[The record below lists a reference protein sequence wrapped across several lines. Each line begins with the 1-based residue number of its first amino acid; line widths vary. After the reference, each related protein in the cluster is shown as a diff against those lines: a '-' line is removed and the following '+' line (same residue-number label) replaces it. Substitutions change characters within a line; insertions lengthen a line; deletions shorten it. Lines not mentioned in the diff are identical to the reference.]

1 MRPIKLIWG
10 IGGTLLV
17 ALLIGCYFYQ
27 RSNEMMRV
35 ESKNLFI
42 QALKGEMLRM
52 ERELDLSCVS
62 MNVSGATAPWT
73 RLSVKTEFGTK
84 DYVVDVKKDLKNIS
98 SDFNERS
105 LHSVVCMEK
114 QLSADTLNRI
124 WADSLRMRHI
134 VAKTSVQVVSA
145 DSSKCIRSE
154 GSCDNNCFVSPIW
167 IAYVGNECE
176 VEVAG
181 FLSST
186 CWSVIR
192 YSSSSFVLIV
202 GVTFILFAFFYY
214 VYKVKKHLSDSEVE
228 EELLKERLEKERER
242 YQDLEEKRRQY
253 EQQLNLL
260 QQEEK
265 MRIRE
270 LSDLREKH
278 KQKEAQIEVLSVEKK
293 RSKEQ
298 QSILEKECQEGML
311 QITMLSDK
319 LEKEKIDRGE
329 LQQKLAACEL
339 QIAELRKIK
348 EMLGEELVIYK
359 LCSGLTF
366 DPRNH
371 ILDCAGNRIK
381 LDAQGSRL
389 LLLFLEASENKL
401 SYEELL
407 EMMWADRRKDKNRL
421 WTAVSRLRK
430 ALAPTRVIIKVKNE
444 GGYQLV
450 LPKESDDFS
459 QRELF

>member
-1 MRPIKLIWG
+1 M
-10 IGGTLLV
+10 
-17 ALLIGCYFYQ
+17 
-27 RSNEMMRV
+27 
-35 ESKNLFI
+35 
-42 QALKGEMLRM
+42 
-52 ERELDLSCVS
+52 
-62 MNVSGATAPWT
+62 
-73 RLSVKTEFGTK
+73 
-84 DYVVDVKKDLKNIS
+84 
-98 SDFNERS
+98 
-105 LHSVVCMEK
+105 
-114 QLSADTLNRI
+114 
-124 WADSLRMRHI
+124 
-134 VAKTSVQVVSA
+134 
-145 DSSKCIRSE
+145 
-154 GSCDNNCFVSPIW
+154 
-167 IAYVGNECE
+167 
-176 VEVAG
+176 
-181 FLSST
+181 
-186 CWSVIR
+186 
-192 YSSSSFVLIV
+192 
-202 GVTFILFAFFYY
+202 
-214 VYKVKKHLSDSEVE
+214 SDSEVE